1 MAAKILWMVA
11 AEMAIVLLLR
21 MVRIRRLA
29 VVPLVVGR
37 RRLPILRRD
46 EVMLTGRVRHSLKL
60 ILKPLLQW
68 MIIRRRLLL
77 QVLLLIRLLMVADLR
92 RPSVGML

>member
-1 MAAKILWMVA
+1 MAAKILWMVT
-11 AEMAIVLLLR
+11 AEMAIVRLR
-21 MVRIRRLA
+21 VVSIRGLA
-29 VVPLVVGR
+29 VVSLVVR
-37 RRLPILRRD
+37 RRGLPILRRD
-46 EVMLTGRVRHSLKL
+46 EVMLTRRVRDSPKL